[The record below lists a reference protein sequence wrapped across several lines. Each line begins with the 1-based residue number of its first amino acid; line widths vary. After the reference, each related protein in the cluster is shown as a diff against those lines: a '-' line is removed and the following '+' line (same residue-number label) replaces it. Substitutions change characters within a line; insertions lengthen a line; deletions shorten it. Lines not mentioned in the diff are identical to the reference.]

1 VATMIVEPML
11 GDDERDAAVTVLQAV
26 LDKRVLVEH
35 DADLVRGALEG
46 LTHARERPRTQVDQ
60 APDLNQLGRFARQ
73 SVESRK
79 AALANFPRSGTQRYA
94 ILAMFA
100 RRGSAGLTRDEVVA
114 LNTKGWPPNVVTPRI
129 KELVEGGWLETKRD
143 GGGNVVTR
151 DTRAGQEAAV
161 LVATARARTDL
172 RNRGVR

>member
-1 VATMIVEPML
+1 MIVEPML
-11 GDDERDAAVTVLQAV
+11 GNDERDAAVTVLRAV
-26 LDKRVLVEH
+26 LGKKVLVEH

-46 LTHARERPRTQVDQ
+46 LMHARERPRTPVDGDPG
-60 APDLNQLGRFARQ
+60 ADQLGRFARR
-73 SVESRK
+73 SAESRK

-94 ILAMFA
+94 ILVMVT
-100 RRGSAGLTRDEVVA
+100 RRGGAGLTRDEVVA